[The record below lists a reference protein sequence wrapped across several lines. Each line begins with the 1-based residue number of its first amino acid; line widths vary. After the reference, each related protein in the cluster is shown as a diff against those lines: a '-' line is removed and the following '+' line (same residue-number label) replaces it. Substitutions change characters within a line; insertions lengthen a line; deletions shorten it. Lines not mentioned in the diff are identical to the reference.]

1 MVIGVSDG
9 VTVMLIIPEFKLAV
23 IFPIAF
29 AVLDTVPNSVM
40 F

>member
-1 MVIGVSDG
+1 MVIGVSAG
-9 VTVMLIIPEFKLAV
+9 VTVILIIPEFKAAV

-29 AVLDTVPNSVM
+29 VVLDTVPNSVM

>member
-29 AVLDTVPNSVM
+29 VVLDTVPNSVI